1 MKINLHIERLVLDGL
16 PVGAGQSGLIQS
28 AIETELARLL
38 TEGGLSSELMAGGAM
53 PRLTASPIQLT
64 NDATPARLGQQI
76 ARAVHSG
83 IGGQAANER
92 SARHNETKVK
102 WVKG

>member
-16 PVGAGQSGLIQS
+16 PVGMGQGALIQS

-38 TEGGLSSELMAGGAM
+38 AESGLSSELMVGGVLAC
-53 PRLTASPIQLT
+53 LSASSIQLT
-64 NDATPARLGQQI
+64 NYATPARLGQQI

-83 IGGQAANER
+83 VGGEATSER
-92 SARHNETKVK
+92 LPQSSEMKVEQMRD
-102 WVKG
+102 